1 MGPVDGL
8 DSLGTRPAGN
18 RQPARLA
25 VRATPTR
32 LTNAVIVVLA
42 LIGIDVVISLVKQ
55 RSPTI
60 DRVLEGLPVVMVDA
74 GVPRLEL
81 MKRLRVDVA
90 DVPAAAR
97 ERQGLER
104 LDQIK
109 YAVLERSGGILGVP
123 HRDP

>member
-1 MGPVDGL
+1 M
-8 DSLGTRPAGN
+8 
-18 RQPARLA
+18 
-25 VRATPTR
+25 
-32 LTNAVIVVLA
+32 IVVLA